1 MGKIVHT
8 TKADVDRRKAEIAA
22 RCILATVV
30 GELAIRDAVDRED
43 RVKGQTV
50 RLDPQDLN
58 NPQPGRTLVQ
68 ALVECGAIELGGAP
82 EAAPVV

>member
-22 RCILATVV
+22 RCIVATVV
-30 GELAIRDAVDRED
+30 GDVPIRDAVDRED

-50 RLDPQDLN
+50 RLDPQDLA
-58 NPQPGRTLVQ
+58 NPQPGRTLIQ
-68 ALVECGAIELGGAP
+68 PLIEAGCIELVAEAAP
-82 EAAPVV
+82 EA